1 MLDFVRGA
9 HPLKRTQNARIL
21 YTCGKIVNYL
31 RKDIGKK
38 CVRLY
43 TDFVQSA
50 VTAWCTW
57 INNYFTHAVYTVIL
71 PVLSTYKNNDI
82 PPVMSVVLPTFHST
96 YYNYYQFVRK
106 DI

>member
-1 MLDFVRGA
+1 MRRQSIRALSACG
-9 HPLKRTQNARIL
+9 NA
-21 YTCGKIVNYL
+21 VHYL

-43 TDFVQSA
+43 TAIIQTIASA
-50 VTAWCTW
+50 WSAW
-57 INNYFTHAVYTVIL
+57 INNYFTHAPYTGIM
-71 PVLSTYKNNDI
+71 PILSTYKNNEI
-82 PPVMSVVLPTFHST
+82 TSVVSMVLPTFHST

>member
-1 MLDFVRGA
+1 MRRRSTRVASACG
-9 HPLKRTQNARIL
+9 NA
-21 YTCGKIVNYL
+21 VNYL

-43 TDFVQSA
+43 TTIIQNM
-50 VTAWCTW
+50 VTARHTW
-57 INNYFTHAVYTVIL
+57 INTYFSHTLCTVIL
-71 PVLSTYKNNDI
+71 PTLSTYKNNEI
-82 PPVMSVVLPTFHST
+82 TSVVSMVLPTFHST

>member
-1 MLDFVRGA
+1 MLSLVN
-9 HPLKRTQNARIL
+9 RTFS
-21 YTCGKIVNYL
+21 TCGNIVNYL

-43 TDFVQSA
+43 TDTVQTIA
-50 VTAWCTW
+50 TACRTW
-57 INNYFTHAVYTVIL
+57 INNYFTHAPYTGIM
-71 PVLSTYKNNDI
+71 PILSTYKNDEI
-82 PPVMSVVLPTFHST
+82 TSVVSKVLPTFHST